1 MDIELKELN
10 SFARE
15 VIIDLQWSDIEQDFD
30 KAIKIFSK
38 RIKLPGFRPGKVPRK
53 ILMKQFQSSI
63 EADFVEKSVNTYYLK
78 ALKEKE
84 IVPVN
89 MGSVSDVHFHHGEH
103 FKFKVSFEIEPEVKL
118 PKLKKNTLKLEKTNY
133 ITDEKDID
141 LAIDE
146 VRHGHAEVQTIDD
159 GAQLDDFVI
168 CDLQELDTSGLP
180 IIGKK
185 LETRYVKIGQA
196 PFNGDNQKK
205 LEGVK
210 PEDTVRVTVPN
221 DEEGNMGTYELLVK
235 NVERQILPE
244 VNNDFIKIADPKA
257 KDILDY
263 RNRVKEK
270 LDKAYSNRADE
281 AFNQELTNGMINK
294 TNPDFPPSM
303 AESYLN
309 HLVEDVTKSN
319 QQGELD
325 KDKVKE
331 VYKPVAERNLK
342 WYLIRKAIIK
352 DQALEISKN
361 DLEDEIDKRKKSSP
375 DQVKEVEKFFKKP
388 SNRSRLEDDLI
399 EKKILAY
406 LVKYAK
412 IKAVKVN
419 TKDLRKQTEAKTD

>member
-352 DQALEISKN
+352 DQALEISKD